1 MFPMPT
7 IEGKLS
13 FLIIP
18 GSLSISTNIWRSCQ
32 VESNF
37 CARVHLKVMDL
48 DVTFFIDKLKKPSAA
63 EKEFFYL
70 QKATLGCSRR
80 KRLLKFQNNYAKM

>member
-1 MFPMPT
+1 MPT

-18 GSLSISTNIWRSCQ
+18 ASLSISTNIWRSFQ

-37 CARVHLKVMDL
+37 CARVHFKVIDL
-48 DVTFFIDKLKKPSAA
+48 DVTFFVDKLKKPSAA

-70 QKATLGCSRR
+70 QKATFRCSRR
-80 KRLLKFQNNYAKM
+80 KLFLTFQNNYAKM

>member
-1 MFPMPT
+1 MPT

-13 FLIIP
+13 FLITP
-18 GSLSISTNIWRSCQ
+18 GSLSISTNIWRPCQ
-32 VESNF
+32 VEFNF

-48 DVTFFIDKLKKPSAA
+48 DVTFFVDKLKKPSAA

-70 QKATLGCSRR
+70 QKATFRCSRR
-80 KRLLKFQNNYAKM
+80 KLFLTFQNNFTKM

>member
-1 MFPMPT
+1 MPT

-18 GSLSISTNIWRSCQ
+18 GSLSISTNIWRSFQ

-37 CARVHLKVMDL
+37 CARVHFKVIDL
-48 DVTFFIDKLKKPSAA
+48 DVTFFVDKLKKPSAA
-63 EKEFFYL
+63 EK
-70 QKATLGCSRR
+70 
-80 KRLLKFQNNYAKM
+80 

>member
-1 MFPMPT
+1 MPT

-18 GSLSISTNIWRSCQ
+18 GSLSISTNIWRSFQ

-48 DVTFFIDKLKKPSAA
+48 DVTFFVDKLKKPSAA

-70 QKATLGCSRR
+70 QKATLVCSRR
-80 KRLLKFQNNYAKM
+80 KLFLTFENNYVKI